1 MTLQRHNRWPV
12 WIALLSMLLI
22 YLGPLL
28 TKAQLPQHAEP
39 THHSAEH
46 KHHGHPPE
54 HTPDKHSDP
63 FEHLAHGDCGYC
75 VLLTKL
81 PAMSPQGAQGAPSD
95 HTGSRHPASLTSISA
110 PRGIPSFP
118 NAPVRAPPLIV

>member
-1 MTLQRHNRWPV
+1 
-12 WIALLSMLLI
+12 MLLI

-39 THHSAEH
+39 THHSAEPSLHATH
-46 KHHGHPPE
+46 KHHSHSPE
-54 HTPDKHSDP
+54 HTPEKHSNP
-63 FEHLAHGDCGYC
+63 FEHLTHGDCGYC

-81 PAMSPQGAQGAPSD
+81 PAMSPQSAQGAPSD
-95 HTGSRHPASLTSISA
+95 NPGTHRPESPDFISA